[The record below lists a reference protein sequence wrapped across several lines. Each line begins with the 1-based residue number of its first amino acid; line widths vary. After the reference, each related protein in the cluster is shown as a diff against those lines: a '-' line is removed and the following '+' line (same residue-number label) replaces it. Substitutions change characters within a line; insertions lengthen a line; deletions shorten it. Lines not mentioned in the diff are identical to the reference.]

1 MAYLQRA
8 KDDHLDVMAKKD
20 GFTGPQR
27 FYIAFAQNYCENT
40 RPESI
45 RTQVLTDPHSPD
57 HFRVDGVI
65 VNQPGFSEAFS
76 CKKGTPMVPPTSCR
90 VW

>member
-1 MAYLQRA
+1 MQRA
-8 KDDHLDVMAKKD
+8 KDDHIDVNTKID

-40 RPESI
+40 RPEAVRS
-45 RTQVLTDPHSPD
+45 QVLTDPHSPD
-57 HFRVDGVI
+57 PIRVEGVI
-65 VNQPGFSEAFS
+65 QNQPGFADAFG
-76 CKKGTPMVPPTSCR
+76 CKKGAPMAPVNSCR